1 MKKYQNVGT
10 FNKITILFFNNFLYT
25 LAKIGVIN
33 DGF

>member
-1 MKKYQNVGT
+1 MKKYQNLRN
-10 FNKITILFFNNFLYT
+10 FNKITILFFNNLLYT